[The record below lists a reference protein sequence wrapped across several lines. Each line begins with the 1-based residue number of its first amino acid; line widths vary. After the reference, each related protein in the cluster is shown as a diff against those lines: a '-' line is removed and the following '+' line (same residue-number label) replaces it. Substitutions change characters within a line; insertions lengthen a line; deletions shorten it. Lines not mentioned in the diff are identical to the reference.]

1 MYTMNSNNFG
11 LARGRLTRNPAVFTN
26 KDGSRK
32 VKFTLALHDNYIGK
46 DGKRGCQFIT
56 FEDFLRA
63 DKPDNGVFDYIHEGD
78 LVSVR
83 YTMKTNTYKD
93 KNNATVYSQ
102 VLAAQEVQIEETRRV
117 IEARMA
123 RKAAEAAI
131 DTLFL
136 E

>member
-26 KDGSRK
+26 TDGSRK

-46 DGKRGCQFIT
+46 DGKRGCQFIN
-56 FEDFLRA
+56 FEGFLRA
-63 DKPDNGVFDYIHEGD
+63 DKSDNGVFDYIHEGD
-78 LVSVR
+78 LVNVR

-131 DTLFL
+131 DTLLL